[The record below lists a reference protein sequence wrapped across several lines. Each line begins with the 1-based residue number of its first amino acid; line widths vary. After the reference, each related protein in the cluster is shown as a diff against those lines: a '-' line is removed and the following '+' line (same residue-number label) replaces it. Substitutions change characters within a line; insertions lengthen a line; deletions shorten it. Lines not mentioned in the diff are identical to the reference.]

1 MSLGFDLTV
10 SNYSIDDLLTLLGL
24 DSNPTIP
31 EVNNKLNIFINMFS
45 DVSNNNTQAIINFFE
60 EVGQRLN
67 EDLFNNSVVESVN
80 DLNFSNN
87 DGSERNN
94 YMSESLQ
101 EPIGDNINPLDLI
114 VCKNTEEFIN
124 QMNTARDIIESNPNF
139 REKHFNYEFTVPEDG
154 TSNSNIEAERT
165 IFKYD
170 FPTTLTNV
178 SDLYLASIHIKLPY
192 TISEYRNNNKFTIV
206 DNNSSDEFIID
217 VSYDYIVSNY
227 SLTKYI
233 DYLNL
238 KYFENVD
245 NSNNILGSIRVSLN
259 EVTASKKELSFDL
272 SSVTIANGT
281 YTDFNLI
288 FDQSAVTSQ
297 YFLNNIL
304 GLDASYISV
313 TNIRGNPISTSN
325 PSLYFSI
332 NDNKVN
338 YTQNLVI
345 SNSKLKGK
353 NILAKLLMP
362 SVSDLISNDFMIHA
376 VYSISDVTQNSRD
389 YDGFVN
395 LNSFT
400 VRFYDSYGILQ
411 QIPEEDFNND
421 NFTFILKVTQLVAD
435 INSG

>member
-87 DGSERNN
+87 DGSETNN

-124 QMNTARDIIESNPNF
+124 EMNTARDIIESNPNF
-139 REKHFNYEFTVPEDG
+139 TEKHFNYEFTVPEDG

-170 FPTTLTNV
+170 FPSTLTNV

-233 DYLNL
+233 NYLNL

-259 EVTASKKELSFDL
+259 PVPASKQELSFDL

-313 TNIRGNPISTSN
+313 TNIRGNPISTYN

-395 LNSFT
+395 LNNFT